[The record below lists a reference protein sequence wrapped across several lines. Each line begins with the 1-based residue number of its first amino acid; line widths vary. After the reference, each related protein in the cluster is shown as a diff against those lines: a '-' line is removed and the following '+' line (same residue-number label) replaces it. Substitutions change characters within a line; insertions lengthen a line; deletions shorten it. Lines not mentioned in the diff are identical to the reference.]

1 MSHEPATPPR
11 PSESTDAAA
20 KDRDYYARIA
30 GDYFQRH
37 EQPIQ
42 RFSTRVESRW
52 IEELVPRGSRVL
64 LVGVGGGRELGPLL
78 DLDCSITAVDYSP
91 EMVEV
96 GRIHWEGRPI
106 EWAVADAHRLDEYGD
121 RFDVVLCLAALNY
134 FVDPDEAMRAM
145 AGALVP
151 GGRLIVSSINAAHPT
166 ERGYVA
172 PAGHHRTLFDP
183 KSLADLAAEADLRV
197 DSIRGIRILADRLP
211 VAWNRPGAGRIRS
224 AAVSAVLAIEPLLQR
239 VADPG
244 QAKFLWLVAT
254 RP

>member
-1 MSHEPATPPR
+1 M
-11 PSESTDAAA
+11 
-20 KDRDYYARIA
+20 
-30 GDYFQRH
+30 
-37 EQPIQ
+37 
-42 RFSTRVESRW
+42 
-52 IEELVPRGSRVL
+52 
-64 LVGVGGGRELGPLL
+64 
-78 DLDCSITAVDYSP
+78 
-91 EMVEV
+91 
-96 GRIHWEGRPI
+96 
-106 EWAVADAHRLDEYGD
+106 
-121 RFDVVLCLAALNY
+121 NY

-224 AAVSAVLAIEPLLQR
+224 AALSAVLAIEPLLQR